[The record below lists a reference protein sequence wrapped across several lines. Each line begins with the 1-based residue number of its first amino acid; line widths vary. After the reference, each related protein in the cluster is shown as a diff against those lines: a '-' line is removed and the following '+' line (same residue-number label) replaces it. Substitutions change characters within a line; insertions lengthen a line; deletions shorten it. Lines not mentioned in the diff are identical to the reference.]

1 MLWLPFA
8 GSSRVLPGHPCGPR
22 WACCPLSPGPLAPS
36 SLLTPSGVFSVVH
49 WLSPC
54 FSVWLVGHLCLSPPW
69 FPLSLSPHLNVYP
82 PLCVSVF
89 LFGYLYIHLHFSI
102 SLCLPVCLSVW
113 ISMHTHV
120 PYGCASCPS
129 SFPVSLL
136 PPSASL
142 LLPDSGWCLSCR
154 PTLPSAAPTRVSS
167 ESSAASGPCSCFPWG
182 QKSGCPNIWLPPGD
196 SGSGGRTM
204 GWLARGLPCPWGA
217 TGT

>member
-1 MLWLPFA
+1 MAAFC
-8 GSSRVLPGHPCGPR
+8 RVLQGFAWPSLRSPLGLLPTLT
-22 WACCPLSPGPLAPS
+22 WASGSLFPSHSFWGFLCCSLAV
-36 SLLTPSGVFSVVH
+36 SLFL
-49 WLSPC
+49 
-54 FSVWLVGHLCLSPPW
+54 WLVGHLSSHLPGCLS
-69 FPLSLSPHLNVYP
+69 LSLSPHLNVYP
-82 PLCVSVF
+82 PLWCVNFPVWVPLYPSAF
-89 LFGYLYIHLHFSI
+89 LY
-102 SLCLPVCLSVW
+102 LPVPACLSVW
-113 ISMHTHV
+113 ISTHTHV

-204 GWLARGLPCPWGA
+204 GWLARGLPCPWGG